1 MTTNES
7 SETEKNPYA
16 YLDRVDFTSEK
27 YKIEIHGLPKYYGI
41 GEFKKFLNDKLEL
54 QTCKVKPPRRGG
66 WLYVSFRNEENRK
79 KAIEKL
85 NGIAWKNS
93 KLTARAAK
101 PAPDPFVKRKLEE
114 ESGNKRLKT
123 NDSLK
128 ELSVDERIKCNTIPL
143 WNMPYPDQLKLKQK
157 ETRSVLVNICNTM
170 LKNSKGDLMYWLQYQ
185 QKMHEGLPCELL
197 PILRAE
203 KITEYRNKC
212 EFTVGR
218 SAVSNETM
226 IGFRLSSYAAGS
238 TEVGPI
244 DNLCHIPSKM
254 KAVIKVLEEFMRKS
268 DLKPFQP
275 VDHSGHWRQVTV
287 RTTQCGHLMVIVGIH
302 PQGLTGDKLEEL
314 KTQLKDFFETG
325 KGAEAGVTSLHF
337 QLMNKKSSD
346 GLSGD
351 NYFHISGSKCI
362 EETLLGMKFQV
373 SPQAFFQVNTSA
385 AELLYK
391 AAIDL
396 AAPNEDTALLDIC
409 CGTGTIGLAFSKHC
423 GEVLGLEVVENAI
436 KDAKEN
442 ALANNVTNCEFF
454 VGKAEDILTPVI
466 RRTTKSDIVAVVDP
480 PRAGLHQRAVS
491 TLRKAAKLSRLVY
504 VACDPRAAAGNLVD
518 LARPP
523 SKQYVGDPLV
533 PVKAVAV
540 DMFPYTKHCE
550 LLICLQRLSVAI
562 EAHGL
567 GRKVEE
573 PSSDPLED
581 TKTGVMNVMCPPDIV
596 GMSCP
601 ENIKVKTEPGL
612 FDGSEGDVGEH
623 NLAIKVEEPSS

>member
-7 SETEKNPYA
+7 SGTEKNPYA

-41 GEFKKFLNDKLEL
+41 GEFKKFLNEKLEL
-54 QTCKVKPPRRGG
+54 QTCKVKPPKKGG

-93 KLTARAAK
+93 KLTARIAK
-101 PAPDPFVKRKLEE
+101 PAPDPFVKRKLEQ
-114 ESGNKRLKT
+114 ESANKRLKT
-123 NDSLK
+123 EDS
-128 ELSVDERIKCNTIPL
+128 EPLSVEDRIKSNTTPL
-143 WNMPYPDQLKLKQK
+143 WNMPYPDQLALKQK
-157 ETRSVLVNICNTM
+157 EMRSVLANICNKM
-170 LKNSKGDLMYWLQYQ
+170 LKKGKGDLLDWLKYQ
-185 QKMHEGLPCELL
+185 KGKHQGLPCELL
-197 PILRAE
+197 PILSAD

-218 SAVSNETM
+218 SANSNETM

-244 DNLCHIPSKM
+244 DDLCHIPSRM
-254 KAVIKVLEEFMRKS
+254 KVVIKVLEEFMRNS

-302 PQGLTGDKLEEL
+302 PQDLTGEQLEEL

-325 KGAEAGVTSLHF
+325 KGADAGVTSLHF
-337 QLMNKKSSD
+337 QIMNKKSSD

-351 NYFHISGSKCI
+351 NFSHISGSKCI

-396 AAPNEDTALLDIC
+396 ATPNEDTALLDIC

-423 GEVLGLEVVENAI
+423 GEVLGLEVVEDAI
-436 KDAKEN
+436 KDAREN

-466 RRTTKSDIVAVVDP
+466 RRTTKTDIVAVVDP

-491 TLRKAAKLSRLVY
+491 TLRKANKLSRLVY
-504 VACDPRAAAGNLVD
+504 VACDPRAAAKNLVD

-533 PVKAVAV
+533 PVKAVPV

-550 LLICLQRLSVAI
+550 LLLCLQRLSVAMRV
-562 EAHGL
+562 HGL
-567 GRKVEE
+567 AAKAEE
-573 PSSDPLED
+573 ASS
-581 TKTGVMNVMCPPDIV
+581 
-596 GMSCP
+596 
-601 ENIKVKTEPGL
+601 
-612 FDGSEGDVGEH
+612 
-623 NLAIKVEEPSS
+623 